1 MNYQK
6 IIDHSTKSTIM
17 CTNGAFCLV
26 AAPQMMIWAEAIRG
40 RISNDDLCEKQRRMF
55 ELGFRTMEIV
65 RGIKKENPYYL
76 RNLSNLGDTF
86 PAGRASY
93 PTLQLA
99 AQAALEWWADDP
111 KYREVVFRSY
121 LVDMEDG
128 S

>member
-6 IIDHSTKSTIM
+6 IIDHSTKSTVM
-17 CTNGAFCLV
+17 CTTGAFCLV

-55 ELGFRTMEIV
+55 ELGFRTVEIL
-65 RGIKKENPYYL
+65 RSKGEYWL

-86 PAGRASY
+86 PVERISY